1 MNYNII
7 LIMLLIISINTG
19 NAQELLTKNDALDFA
34 LDHNYSIKIANNK
47 AAIAKNNASILNNRF
62 LPTVSANAGVNYSN
76 TSTDNKSHTGVLSAI
91 ENAESNNYNSSI
103 GIKYTVFDGFG
114 RAYNYKKLRETHQ
127 ISELDARAIIETTFI
142 SVFTKYFE
150 IARLSQNENFIKQSL
165 DISKQRLKRVSYSY
179 DYGQTTKLEVLNAE
193 VDVNNDSISYLN
205 IKRQLANAKRDLNLL
220 IGKDVL
226 TNFKVE
232 TDVLFLTDLEKN
244 KLLADAQANNVSLLK
259 AESNIEIGKYD
270 LKIANSAW
278 LPLINFS
285 STYGLN
291 TINNDINY
299 QFLEQKSNNLAAGLS
314 LAWNIFDGGATKI
327 KNQNAKISIEN
338 LNIQR
343 EELVQELKRNM
354 LNAWEVYQNNLFIVN
369 AEQTNLA
376 TNERNFER
384 SEELFKLGQLTS
396 LQFRQAQVNL
406 LNAQTNLNKATY
418 EAKIAELVLLQLSG
432 NLLNTNF

>member
-232 TDVLFLTDLEKN
+232 TGVLFLTDLEKN

-418 EAKIAELVLLQLSG
+418 DAKIAELVLLQLSG